1 MVKSLIEA
9 HLFGSMKEAEECDY
23 DHTWI
28 DDSSAQGGDKE
39 NCSVGEVNLR
49 KCKDVVRETD
59 LMQLQVENGIHED
72 VELQSELQ
80 HTLDVLIDEDAY
92 VEMPSQSNVDSV
104 VAYVERESR
113 TTISTLPS
121 QLNSNQTLSK
131 DWWTWVKVNMLY
143 EV

>member
-1 MVKSLIEA
+1 M
-9 HLFGSMKEAEECDY
+9 
-23 DHTWI
+23 
-28 DDSSAQGGDKE
+28 
-39 NCSVGEVNLR
+39 
-49 KCKDVVRETD
+49 
-59 LMQLQVENGIHED
+59 
-72 VELQSELQ
+72 ELQSELQ
-80 HTLDVLIDEDAY
+80 HALDVLIDEDAY